1 MQALILAAGES
12 SRMRPLSNGIHKSML
27 MLLGKP
33 LLQHVIEKLKEKEIT
48 NIVVV
53 IGKDSNIENYFG
65 DGRKF
70 GVSLTY
76 VTQENPSGMGE
87 AILLA
92 EKYLD
97 KEFILLNAYHLE
109 VDKVIDSLLAKNAE
123 EVDGVLLVKQTKNPS
138 DYGIVSVEGDRVKQ
152 IVEKPESGKEPTDL
166 RIIGIYL
173 LSFSFFAEL
182 KKTTSEH
189 YSLET
194 ALNTYVKNHNVV
206 FVETKEETI
215 VLKYPW
221 DLLAIKDY
229 LLKDVKSHRGE
240 NVSIADSAQIIGEV
254 WIEDNV
260 TILEGACI
268 KGPCYLGKNSYIGS
282 NALLRNRIDVEGN
295 VVIGAYMETMNS
307 IFMKGVTTHSGF
319 IGDSIVG
326 DETKIGA
333 QFCTANVRLDRE
345 TVKALVKEKKVDS
358 GLKHFGMVIGSN
370 SLIGIKS
377 STMPGVIIGS
387 RVSIGPSTTVLH
399 NVEDG
404 KKYYTKFQEIINE

>member
-12 SRMRPLSNGIHKSML
+12 SRMRPLSNGAHKSML
-27 MLLGKP
+27 TLLGKP
-33 LLQHVIEKLKEKEIT
+33 LLQQVIEKLKEKEIID
-48 NIVVV
+48 IVVV
-53 IGKDSNIENYFG
+53 IGKDSKIESFFG
-65 DGRKF
+65 DGKEL

-76 VTQENPSGMGE
+76 VVQENPSGVGE

-92 EKYLD
+92 EKHLS

-109 VDKVIDSLLAKNAE
+109 VDKVIDSILAKNTE
-123 EVDGVLLVKQTKNPS
+123 GVEGVLLVKQTKNPW
-138 DYGIVSVEGDRVKQ
+138 DYGIVSVEGNRVKQ
-152 IVEKPESGKEPTDL
+152 IVEKPEPGKEPSDL

-173 LSFSFFAEL
+173 LSSSFLAEL
-182 KKTTSEH
+182 KKTPSEH

-194 ALNTYVKNHNVV
+194 ALNAYVKKHNVV

-229 LLKDVKSHRGE
+229 LLKEVKSHRGE
-240 NVSIADSAQIIGEV
+240 NVSIADSAQITGEV

-282 NALLRNRIDVEGN
+282 NALLRNKVDVEEN
-295 VVIGAYMETMNS
+295 VVIGAYMETTNS
-307 IFMKGVTTHSGF
+307 IFMKGATTHSGF
-319 IGDSIVG
+319 IGDSVVG

-345 TVKALVKEKKVDS
+345 TIKVLVKGKKVDS
-358 GLKHFGMVIGSN
+358 GLKHFGMIIGN
-370 SLIGIKS
+370 DSLVGIKS

-387 RVSIGPSTTVLH
+387 KVSIGPSTTVLH